1 MKSPDPRPSYFLVS
15 ESSSLTLEGTEGVND
30 LPKYLRKLM
39 AYLFLVGVQF
49 FPLHYVKS
57 VYKGEKPREYVSSN
71 LVLSCGGF
79 PGET

>member
-1 MKSPDPRPSYFLVS
+1 M
-15 ESSSLTLEGTEGVND
+15 
-30 LPKYLRKLM
+30 PKYLRKLM